1 MGKAIII
8 FDGLCNL
15 CTGSIIFII
24 KRDPRAFFAFAA
36 FQNEGGR
43 KLLEDFG
50 LTPDEMTSIA
60 LIEEDRL
67 YTRSTA
73 VLRIVRKLR
82 APWPV
87 LYAFFIIPKFIRDPL
102 YDWVARKRYRW
113 FGQRDQCFM
122 PSEELNSRF
131 VN

>member
-24 KRDPRAFFAFAA
+24 KRDPRAFFSFAA

-113 FGQRDQCFM
+113 FGQLDQCFM